1 MDAQVG
7 NPRAMFVVYCALIA
21 GGLVLF
27 SIVGLTHG

>member
-1 MDAQVG
+1 VRH
-7 NPRAMFVVYCALIA
+7 PRVMFIVYCAVIA